1 MPKIIVHKTHFSNTI
16 EKACREEERAL
27 LARECAWAEFQD
39 WESKEEESDS
49 DRRRSRSEADNLDKA
64 MGATE
69 EGGAVFGGSS
79 DEVNIDSPVYLW
91 RDEYCPRKPKYSNR
105 VHTGYEWNKYNRT
118 HYDHDNPPP
127 KAVQG
132 YKFNIFYPDLA
143 DKTKAC
149 PQKLLLMLYREILA
163 S

>member
-1 MPKIIVHKTHFSNTI
+1 MRKCTPCTKKRKITDEDVAEYLAKRVAKKL
-16 EKACREEERAL
+16 KAASYQ
-27 LARECAWAEFQD
+27 FQD

-79 DEVNIDSPVYLW
+79 DEVNIDSPVYSW

-149 PQKLLLMLYREILA
+149 PQKLLLMLYRE
-163 S
+163 